1 MISMRFQDRPI
12 ILVSLQEN
20 DTTDLCKLQSY
31 HVFSLTLSN
40 MTQCLHSKEM
50 EFEQGVDLQIQLL
63 LFFSQRDFLQRAAIA
78 PGPNNS
84 FKYYLFL
91 TFAADSGPTY

>member
-31 HVFSLTLSN
+31 HVFSL
-40 MTQCLHSKEM
+40 HSKEM

-63 LFFSQRDFLQRAAIA
+63 FFFSQREFLQRAAITA
-78 PGPNNS
+78 GPNNS